1 MLKITQLED
10 MIQEVEGNLDVP
22 EIRVWCHPHKGGKS
36 GDDNYEVF
44 DSFKE
49 AHEFIE
55 SNGEAEEAPL
65 IAFLGHE
72 INIYPETKT
81 EHKTPDHVHPPA

>member
-1 MLKITQLED
+1 MLEITQLID
-10 MIQEVEGNLDVP
+10 VIQECEGNLEIP
-22 EIRVWCHPHKGGKS
+22 EIRVWCHPHRAGKS

-49 AHEFIE
+49 AHEFIA
-55 SNGEAEEAPL
+55 NNPEAEENPL

-72 INIYPETKT
+72 INIYPEDK
-81 EHKTPDHVHPPA
+81 K